1 MRLRKGIR
9 PRNSGVNFAIE
20 FAISWVLF
28 ILLAYAIHE
37 YSHLL
42 TLKILGGEGAITEW
56 NLMTPIQMPELEH
69 GKALVALAGGWG
81 VMIVYS
87 ILLLIIDDMQERCA
101 LLIIA
106 VQQGI
111 YGIGEM
117 MFHLGVNVSMFGV
130 AFFGYMVGII
140 PVMFLIFKKF
150 GHKRRIVRKVSYV
163 YQ

>member
-1 MRLRKGIR
+1 MRLRRGIR
-9 PRNSGVNFAIE
+9 PKNSGLNFAIE
-20 FAISWVLF
+20 FTISWVLF

-56 NLMTPIQMPELEH
+56 NLTTPIQMPGIEH

-81 VMIVYS
+81 VMIFYS
-87 ILLLIIDDMQERCA
+87 VLLLIIDDVQERCA

-106 VQQGI
+106 IQQGI

-117 MFHLGVNVSMFGV
+117 MFHLGVNVNMFTI
-130 AFFGYMVGII
+130 AFIGYLVGII
-140 PVMFLIFKKF
+140 PVMFVIYRLF
-150 GHKRRIVRKVSYV
+150 GHKRHIVKRVSYV

>member
-1 MRLRKGIR
+1 MKLRKRIT
-9 PRNSGVNFAIE
+9 PKNSAVHFAIE

-56 NLMTPIQMPELEH
+56 NLTTPISMPQVEH
-69 GKALVALAGGWG
+69 GAALIALAGGWG
-81 VMIVYS
+81 VMIIYS
-87 ILLLIIDDMQERCA
+87 ILLLILDDVQERCA

-106 VQQGI
+106 IQQGI

-117 MFHLGVNVSMFGV
+117 MFHIGIGVNMFFV
-130 AFFGYMVGII
+130 AFLGYLVGIV
-140 PVMFLIFKKF
+140 PVMFLVYKIF
-150 GHKRRIVRKVSYV
+150 GHRRRIVKKISYV

>member
-1 MRLRKGIR
+1 MRLRRSIR
-9 PRNSGVNFAIE
+9 PRNSGLNFAIE
-20 FAISWVLF
+20 FTISWVLF

-42 TLKILGGEGAITEW
+42 ALKLMGGEGAITEW
-56 NLMTPIQMPELEH
+56 NLMTPVQMPNIEH
-69 GKALVALAGGWG
+69 GKALVAIAGGWG

-87 ILLLIIDDMQERCA
+87 ILMLVIDDLQERCA

-111 YGIGEM
+111 YGVGETI
-117 MFHLGVNVSMFGV
+117 FHLGFDVNMFIV
-130 AFFGYMVGII
+130 AFLGYVIGIV
-140 PVMFLIFKKF
+140 PVMFVVYRLF
-150 GHKRRIVRKVSYV
+150 GHRRRIVRKVLYE

>member
-9 PRNSGVNFAIE
+9 PKNSALHFAIE
-20 FAISWVLF
+20 FAISWTLF

-42 TLKILGGEGAITEW
+42 TLKMIGGQGAITEW
-56 NLMTPIQMPELEH
+56 NLMTPTHIPEIEH
-69 GKALVALAGGWG
+69 GKSLVALSGGLG

-87 ILLLIIDDMQERCA
+87 ILMLIIDDIQERAA
-101 LLIIA
+101 LFIIA
-106 VQQGI
+106 IQQAI
-111 YGIGEM
+111 YGFGEM
-117 MFHLGVNVSMFGV
+117 IFHLGYNVNMFTI
-130 AFFGYMVGII
+130 AFVGYLIGII
-140 PVMFLIFKKF
+140 PVLYLIYKIF

>member
-1 MRLRKGIR
+1 MRLRKSIR
-9 PRNSGVNFAIE
+9 PRNSGINFAIE
-20 FAISWVLF
+20 FTISWVLF

-42 TLKILGGEGAITEW
+42 TLKMLGGEGAITEW
-56 NLMTPIQMPELEH
+56 NLMTPIQMPNIAH
-69 GKALVALAGGWG
+69 GKALVAIAGGWG

-87 ILLLIIDDMQERCA
+87 ILLLIIDDLQERCA

-106 VQQGI
+106 IEQGI
-111 YGIGEM
+111 YGVGEM
-117 MFHLGVNVSMFGV
+117 MFHLGFNVNMFTV
-130 AFFGYMVGII
+130 AFFGYLIGII
-140 PVMFLIFKKF
+140 PVMFVIYKKF